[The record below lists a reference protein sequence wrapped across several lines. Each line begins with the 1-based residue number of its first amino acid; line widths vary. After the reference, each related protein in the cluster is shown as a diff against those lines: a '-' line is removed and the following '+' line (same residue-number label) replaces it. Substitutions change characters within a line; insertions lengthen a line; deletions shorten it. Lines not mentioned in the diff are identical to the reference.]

1 MSRILRRHWFL
12 AALLILIPAG
22 LVLGLEFGQQVTRFG
37 KLANPRW
44 ITAAA
49 LFLMSFTLDSS
60 QLRRSLVSPGPVV
73 LATAV
78 NFGLIPL
85 LALLIAPLQLTRDF
99 QYGLLIAA
107 SAPCT
112 MAAASVWTRQAGGND
127 AVSLLVTLITNSVC
141 VVVTPFWIRM
151 GTGTDVELGFDQMS
165 SRLLMAVLVPGLIGQ
180 LLRLSKPMR
189 EFAVAHKLRISVV
202 AMACILVLVLA
213 SASECGLQLGTGGAV
228 PDLQAIAVVWISCIA
243 LHLIAMRVALL
254 IAKAIGISDFDR
266 PAVAFASSQKTLP
279 IGVMLSRELAL
290 AASVPFAVFPML
302 MFHASQL
309 IIDTAIASRMGR
321 KAESRESCQQPAN
334 HAR

>member
-1 MSRILRRHWFL
+1 MTHFLRRHWFL
-12 AALLILIPAG
+12 AALLVLIPGG
-22 LVLGLEFGQQVTRFG
+22 LGLGLEFGEQVTGFG
-37 KLANPRW
+37 KFANPRW

-60 QLRRSLVSPGPVV
+60 QLRRSLASPGPVV
-73 LATAV
+73 LATLV
-78 NFGLIPL
+78 NFALIPL
-85 LALLIAPLQLTRDF
+85 LALIIAPLQLTRDF

-127 AVSLLVTLITNSVC
+127 AVSLLVTLVTNSVC

-151 GTGTDVELGFDQMS
+151 GTGADVELGFDQMS
-165 SRLLMAVLVPGLIGQ
+165 SRLLMAVLIPGLVGQ

-189 EFAVAHKLRISVV
+189 EFAVAHKPQISVV

-228 PDLQAIAVVWISCIA
+228 PDLQAIVLVWISCIA
-243 LHLIAMRVALL
+243 LHLIAMQVALL
-254 IAKAIGISDFDR
+254 IAKAMGISDFDR

-279 IGVMLSRELAL
+279 IGVMLSRELA
-290 AASVPFAVFPML
+290 AAANVPFAVFPML

-321 KAESRESCQQPAN
+321 KAKSQEKSE
-334 HAR
+334 